1 MSSGSSTPDR
11 DDPLSITT
19 QIPAID
25 DSASPPRRPSGGRSK
40 RPKPA
45 RAADRPTA
53 GGRRGRRE
61 SPRPR
66 PDDMSGPLTAPI
78 LSVVNHGGSA
88 AVALVVGCALAATA
102 WIGPTD
108 LVIGVAVTQGLL
120 VISWV
125 LGTALPGRI
134 GGMAVGA
141 LAAGA
146 ADVVVSRWPHGQ
158 LGTLLG
164 VLALAVPA
172 MFVHQLTRGVVRARV
187 AESLSDIAVLV
198 VAVVAFA
205 ALIQLRHESGG
216 KLMVT
221 GVLLAATAALVVGHL
236 VDMVAPVPRFD
247 VTVPRGLLAVLAA
260 IGAAAAVAHLRLHD
274 TVEFPSGR
282 AGFMGGA
289 IGGIVSLFAIGAAFM
304 QQTSSVPIGVSRLM
318 RPVFG
323 VLVPLGLLAPVAY
336 LLCLAIRG

>member
-1 MSSGSSTPDR
+1 MPDR
-11 DDPLSITT
+11 GDPRGITA
-19 QIPAID
+19 QIPVVD
-25 DSASPPRRPSGGRSK
+25 DSADPPRL
-40 RPKPA
+40 A
-45 RAADRPTA
+45 A
-53 GGRRGRRE
+53 GGRRAKRPSRASGRPAGAGR
-61 SPRPR
+61 PGARRPAPR
-66 PDDMSGPLTAPI
+66 PDDMSGPMTAPI
-78 LSVVNHGGSA
+78 LSGVNHLGSA
-88 AVALVVGCALAATA
+88 AVALVVGCALATTA
-102 WIGPTD
+102 WLGVTD
-108 LVIGVAVTQGLL
+108 LLVGVAVTQGLL

-134 GGMAVGA
+134 GAMVVGA
-141 LAAGA
+141 LAAGG
-146 ADVVVSRWPHGQ
+146 ADTVVARWPHGQ

-187 AESLSDIAVLV
+187 TESLSDIAVLV

-216 KLMVT
+216 KMMAT

-236 VDMVAPVPRFD
+236 VDMIAPVPRFD

-260 IGAAAAVAHLRLHD
+260 IAAAAAVAYLRLHD
-274 TVEFPSGR
+274 TVEFTSGR

>member
-1 MSSGSSTPDR
+1 MPDR
-11 DDPLSITT
+11 GDPSSVTA

-25 DSASPPRRPSGGRSK
+25 ASASGPGDAASGRA
-40 RPKPA
+40 RPKPTSA
-45 RAADRPTA
+45 GRRAGAGQRR
-53 GGRRGRRE
+53 GGRRA

-66 PDDMSGPLTAPI
+66 LDDMSGPLTAPI
-78 LSVVNHGGSA
+78 LSGVNHLGSA

-102 WIGPTD
+102 WIGVTD
-108 LVIGVAVTQGLL
+108 LIVGVAVTQGLL
-120 VISWV
+120 VVSWV
-125 LGTALPGRI
+125 LGTALPGRV
-134 GGMAVGA
+134 GGLVIGA
-141 LAAGA
+141 LAAGG
-146 ADVVVSRWPHGQ
+146 ADVVVSRWPHAQ

-187 AESLSDIAVLV
+187 AESLSDISVLV
-198 VAVVAFA
+198 VAVVALA
-205 ALIQLRHESGG
+205 ALVQLRHESGG

-236 VDMVAPVPRFD
+236 VDMVAPIPRFD

-260 IGAAAAVAHLRLHD
+260 IAAAAAVAYMRLHD
-274 TVEFPSGR
+274 TVEFTAGR
-282 AGFMGGA
+282 AGLMGGA
-289 IGGIVSLFAIGAAFM
+289 IGGIVSLFAIGAAFI